1 MCVSA
6 QMTPIRIAI
15 CPPIIF
21 RAVAVSSDF
30 QLFIRTSKKKG
41 SLSRSFCRGVRRRAP
56 AAAAAAAIRKQKY
69 LMAVAGM
76 AVVVAFILEA
86 LKKSGRDN
94 GKSRCSVPTFEG

>member
-1 MCVSA
+1 
-6 QMTPIRIAI
+6 MTPIRIAI

-56 AAAAAAAIRKQKY
+56 AAAAAAIRKQKY

-94 GKSRCSVPTFEG
+94 GKSRCSVPTFER

>member
-1 MCVSA
+1 
-6 QMTPIRIAI
+6 MTPIRIAI

-56 AAAAAAAIRKQKY
+56 AAAAIRKQKY

>member
-1 MCVSA
+1 
-6 QMTPIRIAI
+6 MTPIRIAI

-56 AAAAAAAIRKQKY
+56 PAAAAVIRKQKY